1 MKNITQQPDTHISGT
16 VSVLPKSKFLTQFQ
30 REQLQKSL
38 QDDLPEL
45 YCQRIQIMLLADRGK
60 SQTEICKTLGCS
72 SATARYWIHIA
83 RSGMIDRWRDCAMG
97 RPKIISEEYLER
109 LKELVSHSP
118 RNYGYAF
125 RQWTANWLQK
135 HLAKE
140 LGIEISDRHIKQ
152 LLKQM
157 GLSTRSRSVS
167 IGESHHQDTENSP
180 HNTPTNKI
188 SISNIKSDCQSE
200 LISGTSEFLPLN
212 FM

>member
-1 MKNITQQPDTHISGT
+1 MNNTTNRLKNHTSNTISFIAT
-16 VSVLPKSKFLTQFQ
+16 SKFLTQFQ
-30 REQLQKSL
+30 RQNLEKSL
-38 QDDLPEL
+38 HENLPEL
-45 YCQRIQIMLLADRGK
+45 YYQRIQIMLLADRGK

-72 SATARYWIHIA
+72 SATARYWIYIA
-83 RSGMIDRWRDCAMG
+83 RSGMVDRWRDCPMG

-109 LKELVSHSP
+109 LKELVNHSP
-118 RNYGYAF
+118 RDYGYGF

-157 GLSTRSRSVS
+157 GLSTRS
-167 IGESHHQDTENSP
+167 HHQKTENSSE
-180 HNTPTNKI
+180 NILKNKI

-200 LISGTSEFLPLN
+200 LMSGTSELLPLN
-212 FM
+212 FF